1 MRGYFVVVR
10 HGAAAKSSS
19 ISPTPFFNNNDETY
33 EVPDLREDKTC
44 FRV

>member
-1 MRGYFVVVR
+1 MEQLHFPHSV
-10 HGAAAKSSS
+10 
-19 ISPTPFFNNNDETY
+19 FNNNDETY